1 MKQMV
6 EDLKDSAN
14 LQENLF
20 PLLQDIISIFQ
31 KYHREIFLA
40 GISYAQFLI
49 SESDLYWG
57 SSKRILIS
65 T

>member
-14 LQENLF
+14 LQANLF
-20 PLLQDIISIFQ
+20 PLLQAIVSISQ

-40 GISYAQFLI
+40 GIIYAQFFI
-49 SESDLYWG
+49 SESDLY
-57 SSKRILIS
+57 
-65 T
+65 

>member
-14 LQENLF
+14 LQVNLF
-20 PLLQDIISIFQ
+20 PLLQAIVSISR

-40 GISYAQFLI
+40 GISY
-49 SESDLYWG
+49 G
-57 SSKRILIS
+57 SVFHQ
-65 T
+65 